1 MTQCPLLIIHVRSLQ
16 PEDPIF
22 KPPISP
28 PPYYRPSIAV
38 PSIETLLRFTN
49 SINRL
54 SCGYSGG
61 GLLCR
66 ELLHQVRHPD
76 EKSPFNI
83 RSKECAQASQGA
95 HYRRQLVPP
104 PTEQVLNNNSQH

>member
-1 MTQCPLLIIHVRSLQ
+1 MNQCPLPIVHVKSLQ
-16 PEDPIF
+16 LEDPIF
-22 KPPISP
+22 ESPISP

-38 PSIETLLRFTN
+38 PGIETLLKFTN

-66 ELLHQVRHPD
+66 ELQHQV
-76 EKSPFNI
+76 
-83 RSKECAQASQGA
+83 
-95 HYRRQLVPP
+95 
-104 PTEQVLNNNSQH
+104 